1 MIQIKHDIG
10 EDVYYFNDV
19 TQKVERDE
27 VSGIHVVPN
36 EATGRYTIF
45 YQLKSGLN
53 IPNEAAFSGMDEC
66 ISYYAA
72 LFGAM

>member
-10 EDVYYFNDV
+10 SDVYYFNDM
-19 TQKVERDE
+19 TQKVENDS
-27 VSGIHVVPN
+27 VVGIHVVQD
-36 EATGRYTIF
+36 ESTGRYTIF
-45 YQLKSGLN
+45 YQLKNGLN
-53 IPNEAAFSGMDEC
+53 IPDEAAFSDKDEC